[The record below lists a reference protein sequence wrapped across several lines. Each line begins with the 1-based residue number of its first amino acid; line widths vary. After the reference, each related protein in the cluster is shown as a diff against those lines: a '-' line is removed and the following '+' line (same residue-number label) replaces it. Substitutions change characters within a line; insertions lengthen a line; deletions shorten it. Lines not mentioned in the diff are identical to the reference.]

1 MARRRSKEKQ
11 PSRDDYRLKEKLKI
25 EEGIFEPRTMLR
37 LGKLFNAGIISSMEF
52 IIARGKEA
60 DVYAAMAG
68 NKIDSNVV
76 ALKIFRI
83 ETSNYRRRIAYIHGD
98 PRFGKVRETVFGIVG
113 EWCKKEYANLQLANS
128 GGVHAP
134 KPYAFNGNVLAM
146 EFVGIGGRPSARL
159 RETELG
165 NPESTLHTIIG
176 NVRKLLGAGLVH
188 ADLSEYNVLMKG
200 DVPYMIDFGQAVS
213 VEHPN
218 ATDLLHRDVANI
230 TAFFNKRYALGV
242 DAEMVFEEVRK
253 LSEFTA

>member
-1 MARRRSKEKQ
+1 MARRRSREKQ
-11 PSRDDYRLKEKLKI
+11 PSREDYRLKEKLKI
-25 EEGIFEPRTMLR
+25 EEGVFEPRTMLR

-60 DVYAAMAG
+60 DIYAAMPG
-68 NKIDSNVV
+68 DRVDSDVV

-83 ETSNYRRRIAYIHGD
+83 ETSNFRRRVAYIHGD
-98 PRFGKVRETVFGIVG
+98 PRFGKVRETLTGIVG
-113 EWCKKEYANLQLANS
+113 EWCKKEYANLQLANA

-134 KPYAFNGNVLAM
+134 KPYAFSGNVLAM
-146 EFVGIGGRPSARL
+146 EFVGTGGKPSARL

-165 NPESTLHTIIG
+165 NPASTLRAIMEDVG
-176 NVRKLLGAGLVH
+176 RLLETGLVH

-200 DVPYMIDFGQAVS
+200 DVPYLIDFGQAVS

-218 ATDLLHRDVANI
+218 ATDLLRRDIGNI
-230 TAFFNKRYALGV
+230 TSFFNKRYALGA
-242 DAEMVFEEVRK
+242 DAETAFEAARK